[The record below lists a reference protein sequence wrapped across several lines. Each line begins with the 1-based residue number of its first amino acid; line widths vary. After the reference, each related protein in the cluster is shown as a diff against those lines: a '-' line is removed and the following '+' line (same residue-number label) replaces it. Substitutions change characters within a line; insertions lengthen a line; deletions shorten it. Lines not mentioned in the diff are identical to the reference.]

1 MFDLKVINS
10 VLNQLESDRGI
21 PREKALDA
29 IEQALASAYKKEYGK
44 YGQVIRANF
53 NQEAGTVSFQQIKEA
68 VDGSTVQLPEED
80 SADSDLDRF
89 DSERHILLDDAK
101 KIKGNAELGDEIA
114 FPLEDK
120 DDYGRIS
127 TQTAKQVI
135 IQKIREAE
143 KVSVYDEFA
152 EKKGQIVNGTV
163 QRFERGNLYIDL
175 GRATGLMPYKEQ
187 IPGERFRQGE
197 RIRAL
202 LLDVDESSRG
212 IFLKLSRSTAD
223 FLRRLFEMEAPE
235 VASGVVELKKI
246 AREAGSR
253 SKIAVHSDDEYIDP
267 VGACVGQR
275 GVRVTTVMSALG
287 NEKIDIIEW
296 SDNTEIFIE
305 KALSPAEVMRVELD
319 EEKHEAHAYVMSDQQ
334 SLAIGKGGQNARLAA
349 KLTGWTI
356 DIRSLDNGDGD
367 ESEIAVDPDGEI
379 EETEEDVATDAPEA
393 SQAEAV
399 NESAEQQE
407 VQDTETNDED
417 ADESDKEAVAETPKD
432 DPVEEPEDE
441 SESEEVKAE
450 EEEDADDADADE
462 SKEV

>member
-10 VLNQLESDRGI
+10 VLNQLEKDRGI

-29 IEQALASAYKKEYGK
+29 IEQALSSAYKKEYGK
-44 YGQVIRANF
+44 HGQIIRADF
-53 NQEAGTVSFQQIKEA
+53 NQESGTVSFQQVKEV
-68 VDGSTVQLPEED
+68 VDDSTVQLPDED
-80 SADSDLDRF
+80 GGFDTDSDLDRF
-89 DSERHILLDDAK
+89 DSERHILIDDAQ
-101 KIKGNAELGDEIA
+101 KIKGSAELGDEIA

-212 IFLKLSRSTAD
+212 IFLKLSRSSAN

-235 VASGVVELKKI
+235 VASGVVELKRI

-296 SDNTEIFIE
+296 SGNDEIFVE

-319 EEKHEAHAYVMSDQQ
+319 EDTKEAHAYVMPDQQ

-356 DIRSLDNGDGD
+356 DIRSLEGDD
-367 ESEIAVDPDGEI
+367 EESEITVDPDGSVDADEEAAPDTEEQI
-379 EETEEDVATDAPEA
+379 EASKTKDEASNREEAPKDTDSDTEEDTSEDTAVEA
-393 SQAEAV
+393 DE
-399 NESAEQQE
+399 
-407 VQDTETNDED
+407 ET
-417 ADESDKEAVAETPKD
+417 ESDKEAF
-432 DPVEEPEDE
+432 EEIEGE
-441 SESEEVKAE
+441 AT
-450 EEEDADDADADE
+450 EEEDDE
-462 SKEV
+462 EAKEKEE

>member
-1 MFDLKVINS
+1 
-10 VLNQLESDRGI
+10 
-21 PREKALDA
+21 
-29 IEQALASAYKKEYGK
+29 
-44 YGQVIRANF
+44 
-53 NQEAGTVSFQQIKEA
+53 
-68 VDGSTVQLPEED
+68 
-80 SADSDLDRF
+80 
-89 DSERHILLDDAK
+89 
-101 KIKGNAELGDEIA
+101 
-114 FPLEDK
+114 
-120 DDYGRIS
+120 
-127 TQTAKQVI
+127 
-135 IQKIREAE
+135 
-143 KVSVYDEFA
+143 
-152 EKKGQIVNGTV
+152 
-163 QRFERGNLYIDL
+163 
-175 GRATGLMPYKEQ
+175 
-187 IPGERFRQGE
+187 
-197 RIRAL
+197 
-202 LLDVDESSRG
+202 
-212 IFLKLSRSTAD
+212 
-223 FLRRLFEMEAPE
+223 
-235 VASGVVELKKI
+235 
-246 AREAGSR
+246 
-253 SKIAVHSDDEYIDP
+253 
-267 VGACVGQR
+267 
-275 GVRVTTVMSALG
+275 MSALG